1 MRFVG
6 RIPLSPEAI
15 RGLKNRQAKVDEKV
29 REGTLD
35 AIKEWKSGGTL
46 DSVKAAKRVLQAMAG
61 ETERCMYCQDSH
73 GTDIEHFK
81 PKTPFPESMYQW
93 ENMLLCCAECGR
105 FKGDRFPIDADSK
118 PLLVDPSRQNPWDY
132 IDFDPQTGN
141 MTARF
146 IAATANFSKEGETTV
161 TVLHLDRRGALS
173 SLYKQADRRLRELTS
188 AGVGSMEDDE
198 SLADRLLKNDDAGLL
213 GWYIQ
218 GSGQKEEPFASLARL
233 RPRVVNAIRSKLE
246 SPNAR

>member
-1 MRFVG
+1 MQFIG
-6 RIPLSPEAI
+6 RLPLPSEAV
-15 RGLKNRQAKVDEKV
+15 RGLRKRQAKVDGRV
-29 REGTLD
+29 HQGAFD
-35 AIKEWKSGGTL
+35 AVKEWDAGRKSVP
-46 DSVKAAKRVLQAMAG
+46 VKSAHGVLQTMAG

-146 IAATANFSKEGETTV
+146 ISATADFSKEGETTV
-161 TVLHLDRRGALS
+161 AVLHLDRRGALS
-173 SLYKQADRRLRELTS
+173 SLYKRADRRLRELVST
-188 AGVGSMEDDE
+188 GVGSMEDDE
-198 SLADRLLKNDDAGLL
+198 SLADRLLRNDDAGLL

-246 SPNAR
+246 RPNAR

>member
-6 RIPLSPEAI
+6 REALPPDTK
-15 RGLKNRQAKVDEKV
+15 RGLRKRQAAVDEKISQGAFDAV
-29 REGTLD
+29 REWNAGRQS
-35 AIKEWKSGGTL
+35 AP
-46 DSVKAAKRVLQAMAG
+46 VKTACRVLKKMAG

-81 PKTPFPESMYQW
+81 PETPFPESIYQW
-93 ENMLLCCAECGR
+93 ENMLLCCTECGR
-105 FKGDRFPIDADSK
+105 FKGDQFPVDADGN
-118 PLLVDPSRQNPWDY
+118 PVLVDPSRQNPWDY

-146 IAATANFSKEGETTV
+146 IAATASFSKEGETSV
-161 TVLHLDRRGALS
+161 TVFHLDRRESLS
-173 SLYKQADRRLRELTS
+173 TIYKRADRRLRELAS
-188 AGVGSMEDDE
+188 SGVGSAEDDDL
-198 SLADRLLKNDDAGLL
+198 LADRLLKNDDAGLL

-233 RPRVVNAIRSKLE
+233 HPGVVSAIRIKLE
-246 SPNAR
+246 NPHAR